1 MRCYPVPSGL
11 IRHLLLLELK
21 RLGVVLGLPDVCL
34 PVPPPLTPPIL
45 LHGMLPSGIHFLDPL
60 PSPSHLLV
68 CRLVRPAMP
77 VSIGDDY
84 SYSPRPFVV
93 ASAAAALPT
102 LSAPAPAAEG
112 MVPPRAP
119 RSAPSSVTQSG
130 PVPAPAVA
138 PAPVVTSLTAPAVAP
153 GPPPASAPAHAHA
166 SASAPASAPAP
177 AAASDTAHLPEPA
190 LVVPLVP
197 AEVPP
202 SAPVVAASS
211 PAVGAALLPPLAAP
225 TVAPSAAVA
234 DPSYQPPL
242 TTNAGPSLAEVQSAP
257 VAPPVAPTGQP
268 RRPQS
273 PGRRPSRPH
282 SPLLHDERESSR
294 RRQDSPRGR
303 RSQGNWTARRG
314 GRGSWWGGRGYGRG
328 APPEEPPMTPAEI
341 RQLVTSA
348 VRDAQAD
355 VAGPNHPQHAAPRPG
370 VPSLAAG
377 PAAPSPRAPVPSV
390 AVRGNRLRLPWV
402 PPVAGVE
409 FVSLGG
415 GPVTPQYPTLLPVA
429 RAPAYAD
436 LPVHPLVGPS
446 PSADVPEASLGQL
459 WRLSEGLRAV
469 HLIQVYCR
477 AALSRGVPLEGGPLD
492 ECSDAA
498 DRLAELL
505 ASVLA
510 APARGGVAG
519 VGQLGTTLRGLRR
532 AMRAATAVDLIG
544 ATTVVVRELHRSLTG
559 LLAVLD
565 ADQM

>member
-1 MRCYPVPSGL
+1 MANCSGENWRVSDAVVSGTVRFNSPPVAAGNEAARRGVGFARRLPS
-11 IRHLLLLELK
+11 RSSSSNSPDSS
-21 RLGVVLGLPDVCL
+21 VVDSSTSSAISVGSPASSSASVFSTLRVKARRASPWK
-34 PVPPPLTPPIL
+34 PFSVPPPLSVVTPR
-45 LHGMLPSGIHFLDPL
+45 LP
-60 PSPSHLLV
+60 
-68 CRLVRPAMP
+68 
-77 VSIGDDY
+77 
-84 SYSPRPFVV
+84 PRPPRDAGV
-93 ASAAAALPT
+93 
-102 LSAPAPAAEG
+102 AAEG
-112 MVPPRAP
+112 MVPPHAP
-119 RSAPSSVTQSG
+119 RSAPSSVTQAG

-138 PAPVVTSLTAPAVAP
+138 PAPV
-153 GPPPASAPAHAHA
+153 
-166 SASAPASAPAP
+166 
-177 AAASDTAHLPEPA
+177 PA

-211 PAVGAALLPPLAAP
+211 TAVGAALLPPLAAP
-225 TVAPSAAVA
+225 AVAPSAAA
-234 DPSYQPPL
+234 AGPSYQPPL
-242 TTNAGPSLAEVQSAP
+242 TTNAGPSLAEVQSTP

-303 RSQGNWTARRG
+303 RSQGNWTARPG

-328 APPEEPPMTPAEI
+328 APLEEPPMTPAEI

-370 VPSLAAG
+370 GPSPAARH
-377 PAAPSPRAPVPSV
+377 AAPSPRAPEPSV
-390 AVRGNRLRLPWV
+390 AARGNRLRLPWV

-429 RAPAYAD
+429 PAPAYAD
-436 LPVHPLVGPS
+436 LPVHPLVGPI

-469 HLIQVYCR
+469 HLIQVYCH

-492 ECSDAA
+492 ECSDAS

-519 VGQLGTTLRGLRR
+519 VGQLGTALRGLRR
-532 AMRAATAVDLIG
+532 AVRAATAVDLIG

>member
-1 MRCYPVPSGL
+1 M
-11 IRHLLLLELK
+11 
-21 RLGVVLGLPDVCL
+21 
-34 PVPPPLTPPIL
+34 PL
-45 LHGMLPSGIHFLDPL
+45 
-60 PSPSHLLV
+60 
-68 CRLVRPAMP
+68 
-77 VSIGDDY
+77 SIGDDY

-102 LSAPAPAAEG
+102 LSAPEPAAEG
-112 MVPPRAP
+112 MVPPHAP
-119 RSAPSSVTQSG
+119 RSAPSSVTQAG

-138 PAPVVTSLTAPAVAP
+138 PAPVVASLTAPAVAP

-202 SAPVVAASS
+202 SAPVVAASLT
-211 PAVGAALLPPLAAP
+211 AVGAALLPPLAAP
-225 TVAPSAAVA
+225 AVAPSAAA
-234 DPSYQPPL
+234 AGPSYQPPL
-242 TTNAGPSLAEVQSAP
+242 TTNAGPSLAEVQSTP

-314 GRGSWWGGRGYGRG
+314 GR
-328 APPEEPPMTPAEI
+328 EI

-370 VPSLAAG
+370 VPSPAAR

-390 AVRGNRLRLPWV
+390 AARGNRLRLPWV

-429 RAPAYAD
+429 PAPAYAD

-469 HLIQVYCR
+469 HLIQVYCH

-492 ECSDAA
+492 ECSDAS

-519 VGQLGTTLRGLRR
+519 VGQLGTALRGLRR
-532 AMRAATAVDLIG
+532 AVRAATAVDLIG